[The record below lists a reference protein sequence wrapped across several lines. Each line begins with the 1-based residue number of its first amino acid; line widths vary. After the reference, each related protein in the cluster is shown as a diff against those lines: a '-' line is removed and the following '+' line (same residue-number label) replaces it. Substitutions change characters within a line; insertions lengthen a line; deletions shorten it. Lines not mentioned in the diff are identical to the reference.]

1 MLKEWLSDTV
11 FLAQLKLAG
20 LKYRVLYSLPNLKT
34 QVSNSRRSMRR
45 AWLRWEPVV
54 DAIMAAGLT
63 VLLIPVCAFLL
74 TLFVVI
80 AQQ

>member
-1 MLKEWLSDTV
+1 MVNWLSDTV

-45 AWLRWEPVV
+45 AWRRWEPVV